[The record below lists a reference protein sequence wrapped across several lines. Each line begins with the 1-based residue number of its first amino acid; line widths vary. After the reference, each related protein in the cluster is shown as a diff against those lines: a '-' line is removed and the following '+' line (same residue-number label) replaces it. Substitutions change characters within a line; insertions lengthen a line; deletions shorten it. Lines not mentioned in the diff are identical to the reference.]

1 MTEQTY
7 LTLNDGN
14 KIPQVGLG
22 VWQVESDVSTY
33 SVETALKAGYRHIDT
48 AAAYKNEVGVGAGI
62 RAANVARPDLYLTTK
77 LWNEQQGYDETIKAL
92 DESLDRL
99 QLEYVDLFLIHW
111 PSPHRGLYIDSWRAL
126 VELQKNGKA
135 RSIGVSNFEPEHLA
149 RIIDAT
155 GVTPAINQIELHPR
169 FQQRRLREYDRDLGI
184 LTQSWSPLGQGQ
196 LLTDATVETIARKHG
211 KTAAQVIIRWHVEN
225 GLVVIPKSVNANR
238 IAENVNVFDFALDAE
253 DMSRLEKLDSTEGR
267 IGPNPLTATF

>member
-14 KIPQVGLG
+14 KIPQFGLW
-22 VWQVESDVSTY
+22 VWQVESDAATY
-33 SVETALKAGYRHIDT
+33 SVEDGPQGRIPTHRHRGSLQERRGRRRGYPRGGSRSTRPLRDDKAL
-48 AAAYKNEVGVGAGI
+48 E
-62 RAANVARPDLYLTTK
+62 RAAG
-77 LWNEQQGYDETIKAL
+77 LWRNAHCLGR
-92 DESLDRL
+92 SLDRL

-111 PSPHRGLYIDSWRAL
+111 PSPHRGLYVDSWRAL

-169 FQQRRLREYDRDLGI
+169 FQQRRLRDYNRDLGI

-196 LLTDATVETIARKHG
+196 LLTDATIETIAQKHG

-238 IAENVNVFDFALDAE
+238 IAENFDVFDFALDAE